1 VGFVY
6 LAKAPLY
13 KLKSGQRE
21 IYIEKESELEEML
34 LRDKLEQI
42 AITDREG
49 TQFKLTHARWQRFIR
64 QLKQYEGWASSLS
77 AEYGHETIAFLE
89 ASHLVDAGA
98 TDDKA
103 VIDLVKQDDPE
114 GEPYETELIDE
125 SADELVIKVV
135 ERRTGFATTLRLQ
148 RAMFSSQE
156 YRSFVRVHGELK
168 EMAGTPPFNVLL
180 GKKEPKEQPES
191 FEDLRHAVLEVAGEG
206 VPLSRF
212 KGLGEMNPDQLFT
225 TTMDPSQRTLQRVT
239 VEDASAADLVF
250 SMLMGDKVEPRR
262 EFIEAH
268 ARDVTNLDV

>member
-1 VGFVY
+1 MDVSDRDG
-6 LAKAPLY
+6 KA
-13 KLKSGQRE
+13 
-21 IYIEKESELEEML
+21 
-34 LRDKLEQI
+34 
-42 AITDREG
+42 
-49 TQFKLTHARWQRFIR
+49 FKLTHARWQRYIR
-64 QLKQYEGWASSLS
+64 HLKQYEGWASSLS

-89 ASHLVDAGA
+89 ASHLVDSGA

-114 GEPYETELIDE
+114 GEPYETELMDQNDE
-125 SADELVIKVV
+125 ELVIKVV
-135 ERRTGFATTLRLQ
+135 ERRTGFATTRHLR
-148 RAMFSSQE
+148 RDMFSSQE

-168 EMAGTPPFNVLL
+168 DMAGTPPFTVAF
-180 GKKEPKEQPES
+180 GKKEPKEQPEK
-191 FEDLRHAVLEVAGEG
+191 FEDLRRAVLEVAGEG

-239 VEDASAADLVF
+239 IEDASAADLVF